1 MRIQAPRGDKNR
13 QYKAYCRYNYELCRF
28 SELKLFYKAYQL
40 PREQDRQQ
48 GVGKTLERDVRYRQR
63 KDDKIRCQ
71 VHPLNADLEL
81 CRSRHC
87 KRIIARGGGTYPDAQ
102 SDADADKQRTDYRSG
117 ERVVGYPRPNGV
129 KALKYRIKQRK
140 SASGND
146 GICNKLLSKH
156 LKADY
161 VAGGI
166 ENKSR
171 DRRRDIEPVV
181 QQQRQTQHTTLGD
194 TGKRVNIVKPKGEYS
209 AAE

>member
-1 MRIQAPRGDKNR
+1 MPILNFAAADIASASSPVGAEPILTHSPTPTPTNSAP
-13 QYKAYCRYNYELCRF
+13 
-28 SELKLFYKAYQL
+28 
-40 PREQDRQQ
+40 
-48 GVGKTLERDVRYRQR
+48 
-63 KDDKIRCQ
+63 I
-71 VHPLNADLEL
+71 
-81 CRSRHC
+81 
-87 KRIIARGGGTYPDAQ
+87 
-102 SDADADKQRTDYRSG
+102 RSG

-181 QQQRQTQHTTLGD
+181 QQQCQTQHTTLGD

-209 AAE
+209 AAEQCKCAAFGF